1 MNFDERVKIHEYKLN
16 DTDDQIIEY
25 IKNNKKT

>member
-1 MNFDERVKIHEYKLN
+1 MRFEDRVQVHEYKLN

-25 IKNNKKT
+25 IKSIL